1 MPYFETL
8 LVQIQEKVKFL
19 QKLGCHFLD
28 KKKKCN
34 FIQKVS
40 GKLINDY
47 PQKF

>member
-28 KKKKCN
+28 KKKKN
-34 FIQKVS
+34 AILFK
-40 GKLINDY
+40 KLAEN
-47 PQKF
+47 